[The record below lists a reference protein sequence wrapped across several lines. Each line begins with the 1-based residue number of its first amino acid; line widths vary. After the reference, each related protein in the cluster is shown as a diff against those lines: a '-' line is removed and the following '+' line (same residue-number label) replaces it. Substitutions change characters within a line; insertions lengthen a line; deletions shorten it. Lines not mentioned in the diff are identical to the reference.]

1 MDSQWILE
9 RERHWATPA
18 ATAAILALVLYVVS
32 FVIDR
37 SAGLYTG
44 ASDARQLAS
53 IHDHSATILVGSI
66 VRAATFLLLPL
77 PMLYLFRAAQAR
89 NPRVQAVMVG
99 FVFIGPVLFA
109 VQGVV
114 QAKGAGD
121 AASEFV
127 TLVPASPPP
136 YEPTKPY
143 AAVAGDLQSNPK
155 SIEKVTIYDNRAL
168 EVQRSDDTFY
178 GVISFGKR
186 SAGAVISD
194 LPARLDKARVDHG
207 TDSDTDSQPGDAL
220 ATHLTD
226 NSGAIQVAQALLF
239 PAVLGLVVMM
249 IYVPLQALRVG
260 LLTRFFGSLGV
271 ALGASMILILP
282 IALLGVLL
290 WLGYLGLL
298 IVGRVPGGRPPA
310 WEAGE
315 AIPWPR
321 PGEAPAPP
329 RAPDTVEGEA
339 SEVSGDEPGPA
350 SKPRSER
357 QKRKRRR

>member
-1 MDSQWILE
+1 MERQRILE

-44 ASDARQLAS
+44 ASDARQLTS
-53 IHDHSATILVGSI
+53 IHDHSTTILLGSI

-77 PMLYLFRAAQAR
+77 PLLYLFRAAQAR

-109 VQGVV
+109 AQGVV

-127 TLVPASPPP
+127 RLPP
-136 YEPTKPY
+136 EQTKAY
-143 AAVAGDLQSNPK
+143 AAFQRQVKRDPS
-155 SIEKVTIYDNRAL
+155 SIDKATIYTANNSL
-168 EVQRSDDTFY
+168 EVQETNGSFY
-178 GVISFGKR
+178 TVQR
-186 SAGAVISD
+186 YPASAESGIPST
-194 LPARLDKARVDHG
+194 LDSASPSIDHE
-207 TDSDTDSQPGDAL
+207 TDTDSEARPGDAR

-290 WLGYLGLL
+290 WIGYLGLL
-298 IVGRVPGGRPPA
+298 FVGRVPGGRPPA
-310 WEAGE
+310 WEADE

-321 PGEAPAPP
+321 PGEAPVPP
-329 RAPDTVEGEA
+329 RAPDTIEGEA

-350 SKPRSER
+350 SEPRSERQR